1 MDLEE
6 YRNTIRDIVYLCAC
20 AVDGETPSAPRVAEM
35 DPGRLYAVAE
45 RFLLTGIVALA
56 LESAGVKNERFTQAL
71 GKAIRKVAAFD
82 MERGIVLDAMEKA
95 GIWYMPLKGAVLKDL
110 YPMIG
115 MRQMA
120 DNDILFDASRA
131 DELRSVMEGLGFET
145 DYKYGRFAHDSYFK
159 PPVYNFE
166 MHRMLFGANVPDLSA
181 YYENVKDRLLKVQG
195 KQYAYRFSE
204 DDFYVY
210 LISHEYK
217 HYSGGGTGL
226 RSLLDTYVYCTKMD
240 GILNWDYIKGEIEKL
255 RITEFES
262 TNRSLAL
269 HLFSG
274 GGLRW
279 EDFSNKLGTEERDM
293 LDFILSS
300 GTYGSTENRVKNSIA
315 KKGGGFLGKVR
326 YVIGRI
332 FLPMETIRY
341 AFPVFAKYPVLLPF
355 LPFYR
360 FFHGLMIGGKKRF
373 LRELRAFAGYKDKE

>member
-1 MDLEE
+1 MTDENFSSE
-6 YRNTIRDIVYLCAC
+6 IKDVVYLCAC
-20 AVDGETPSAPRVAEM
+20 AVNGQTPDAVRVEGMNLDA
-35 DPGRLYAVAE
+35 LYTVAN
-45 RFLLTGIVALA
+45 RYLLTGIVAFA
-56 LESAGVKNERFTQAL
+56 LESAGVKKDAFTQEK

-82 MERGIVLDAMEKA
+82 LQREEVLDAMEKA

-120 DNDILFDASRA
+120 DNDILFDASRTE
-131 DELRSVMEGLGFET
+131 DLLPIMEGLGFET
-145 DYKYGRFAHDSYFK
+145 NNKYGKFVHDSFFK
-159 PPVYNFE
+159 PPIYNFE
-166 MHRMLFGANVPDLSA
+166 MHRKLFGANVTPFCD

-210 LISHEYK
+210 MISHEYK